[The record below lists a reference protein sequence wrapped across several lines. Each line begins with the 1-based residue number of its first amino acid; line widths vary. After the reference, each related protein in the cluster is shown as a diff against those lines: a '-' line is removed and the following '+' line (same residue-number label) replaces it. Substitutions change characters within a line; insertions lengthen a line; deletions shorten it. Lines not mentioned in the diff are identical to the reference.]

1 MNQLHSPSLLGV
13 DTNLAVLLDALLLH
27 QSVSKAAEHVGLSQ
41 SALSHA
47 LGRLRVHYNDELL
60 TRAGRGMVITPR
72 GSELQP
78 VVRAAVLAM
87 EQAFAPQPQFT
98 PATLTQSFSLI
109 MTDLLEMTLLPEID
123 SQLRLEAPGVDFQ
136 ALPAGI
142 DVAGELRRGR
152 ADAAVAV
159 RLDLPP
165 DFNRTLMMQG
175 EYVVV
180 MRHDHPMAK
189 GRLTTK
195 KLTSMEHVLV
205 SPMGSQRTSL
215 IDATLAKEG
224 VERRIARR
232 TSSFWGALLLVSRS
246 DYAATLP
253 AAVANATSQFLNL
266 KVTTAPF
273 PLSGFDYDLV
283 WHRRTNDDPAQEW
296 FREMILECAA
306 RVAASGLS

>member
-1 MNQLHSPSLLGV
+1 MNQLHSSILLGI
-13 DTNLAVLLDALLLH
+13 DANLVVLLDALLLH
-27 QSVSKAAEHVGLSQ
+27 QSVSRAAEHVGLSQ

-47 LGRLRVHYNDELL
+47 LGRLRLHYNDELL

-78 VVRAAVLAM
+78 IVRTAVLAM

-136 ALPAGI
+136 TLPAGM
-142 DVAGELRRGR
+142 DVPGELRRGR
-152 ADAAVAV
+152 ADASVAV

-165 DFNRTLMMQG
+165 EFNRTLMMQG

-189 GRLTTK
+189 ERLTTK
-195 KLTSMEHVLV
+195 GLISMEHVLV
-205 SPMGSQRTSL
+205 SPMGSPRTSL
-215 IDATLAKEG
+215 IDDILADAG

-246 DYAATLP
+246 DYAATVP
-253 AAVANATSQFLNL
+253 AAVVNATSRFLNL
-266 KVTTAPF
+266 KVEAVPF
-273 PLSGFDYDLV
+273 PLGGFNYDLV
-283 WHRRTNDDPAQEW
+283 WHRRTENDPAQRW
-296 FREMILECAA
+296 FRETVLECAA